1 MVDKRKE
8 ETEQQ
13 QKEEIEQQQREYDLD
28 VSRIVW
34 LVAPFV
40 IVFFL
45 LLLAAQFWLS
55 QP

>member
-8 ETEQQ
+8 KTEQQ
-13 QKEEIEQQQREYDLD
+13 QKEEIEQQQKEYDLG

-45 LLLAAQFWLS
+45 LLLAAQLLL
-55 QP
+55 P